1 MNPVDTAEVTWR
13 SSAERVARARITDFT
28 CWLKESKGLDCAE
41 VNAAVRAA
49 AAGARVGRSADR
61 AHQVGHPRGLS
72 VRYVLHDVIA
82 VAEVPR
88 TLTGKKLEVPLK
100 KLLLGQLGR
109 QGSPARR
116 NGQPRQPEL
125 ARGAG
130 APASPAG
137 GSPLKENSR

>member
-1 MNPVDTAEVTWR
+1 MNSVDTAEVTWR
-13 SSAERVARARITDFT
+13 S
-28 CWLKESKGLDCAE
+28 ESKGPDCAE

-49 AAGARVGRSADR
+49 AAGARARRSADR
-61 AHQVGHPRGLS
+61 AHHQVGHPRSLS

-88 TLTGKKLEVPLK
+88 TLTWEKLEVPVK
-100 KLLLGQLGR
+100 KLLLGQPAR

-125 ARGAG
+125 VRGAG
-130 APASPAG
+130 APAIPAG
-137 GSPLKENSR
+137 GSPLKENSQ